1 MTKADRLAL
10 CELSSEDFEK
20 WLAVGRKLCFPAGGS
35 IVIEATWN
43 GCLRVEILYQNG
55 RIDLR
60 ETTNDGS
67 FRRDTYHLDAF
78 LQSLSVFAPE
88 GYIEHSRCIVAP
100 DDFRAVRGII

>member
-43 GCLRVEILYQNG
+43 GCLRVEILYQDG
-55 RIDLR
+55 RTDLR
-60 ETTNDGS
+60 ETTNGGI
-67 FRRDTYHLDAF
+67 FKRVAYHLDAP
-78 LQSLSVFAPE
+78 LQSLSVYAPE
-88 GYIEHSRCIVAP
+88 GYVEHSREYVP
-100 DDFRAVRGII
+100 